1 MIKQSNLE
9 HTLLAFPTKV
19 KVTCPTLWQRNSTQY
34 YNVLKN
40 HTEKHQKD
48 TYKITHSS
56 SIPNGQELGRIQ
68 QQKDGY

>member
-1 MIKQSNLE
+1 MTKQSNLK

-19 KVTCPTLWQRNSTQY
+19 EVTCPYFMTKEFHS
-34 YNVLKN
+34 VLHCFKN
-40 HTEKHQKD
+40 HTEKHQKN

-56 SIPNGQELGRIQ
+56 SIHNGQELGRIQ